1 MKFQTKILLA
11 YMTIVIIVILII
23 ASVFY
28 PYNNYQFKSSARK
41 NILNTAERISLQI
54 DYQITFMDSTLEN
67 LMSDAAF
74 MDAIAIKGGPEPDT
88 ERRREMY
95 VSSDGVITSTL
106 YRYPLNKYIYRVNYF
121 NRNLDFFTSRFNN
134 RDTVN
139 KGSVEIFDKMGW
151 LEAVDGIQPKRYI
164 TPMHNDQWLKSGEN
178 MVFSIIRSIKIFN
191 IDAGY
196 LEVQME
202 EAKLREMLNIA
213 PEEQLN
219 IILATPEGELLFHNL
234 DNDPEPYL
242 SYADGIW
249 ERSHTVSGNRVEEFV
264 ASIACP
270 YSNIRVILIEDQAVM
285 FASQMKVGMIA
296 LLIIVAVLFSSFFYV
311 YTWSVRLTRP
321 IRTLRKEMK
330 RIDLADLTGNGLQAA
345 PDGDAAGT
353 DDIKALNDAF
363 YSLFNR
369 LSQSVQNELK
379 ARELQTQ
386 ANFDFL
392 QAQINP
398 HFIYNVLNVISNRG
412 LMAGDEQICEI
423 CGSIAQMLRY
433 STSAQSKTATV
444 AEEIAHVNNYLA
456 LLKTR
461 YEHRLQYTI
470 DIDPGIMPLEVP
482 KIVLQP
488 FVENSVTHGYKK
500 GARDML
506 ITITGRLLEN
516 GWFIEVRDN
525 GDGFDDRV
533 LERIQDTLRQVE
545 DKISNG
551 AGDLKLSFGGM
562 GITATF
568 ARIKMFYPNI
578 SLSIENYPE
587 TGSAIRIETAVNPG
601 RSNPA

>member
-1 MKFQTKILLA
+1 M
-11 YMTIVIIVILII
+11 
-23 ASVFY
+23 
-28 PYNNYQFKSSARK
+28 
-41 NILNTAERISLQI
+41 
-54 DYQITFMDSTLEN
+54 
-67 LMSDAAF
+67 
-74 MDAIAIKGGPEPDT
+74 
-88 ERRREMY
+88 
-95 VSSDGVITSTL
+95 
-106 YRYPLNKYIYRVNYF
+106 
-121 NRNLDFFTSRFNN
+121 
-134 RDTVN
+134 
-139 KGSVEIFDKMGW
+139 
-151 LEAVDGIQPKRYI
+151 
-164 TPMHNDQWLKSGEN
+164 
-178 MVFSIIRSIKIFN
+178 
-191 IDAGY
+191 
-196 LEVQME
+196 
-202 EAKLREMLNIA
+202 
-213 PEEQLN
+213 
-219 IILATPEGELLFHNL
+219 ATPDGQLLFHNL
-234 DNDPEPYL
+234 DNNSDPEQYL
-242 SYADGIW
+242 NYPAGMS
-249 ERSHTVSGNRVEEFV
+249 ERSHIISGKRAEEFV
-264 ASIACP
+264 ASTVCP
-270 YSNIRVILIEDQAVM
+270 YSNIRIILIEDQEVM
-285 FASQMKVGMIA
+285 LASRMRVGMVG

-311 YTWSVRLTRP
+311 YTWSVRLTKP
-321 IRTLRKEMK
+321 IRTLRQEMK
-330 RIDLADLTGNGLQAA
+330 RIGLDDLTGNGLQAVL
-345 PDGDAAGT
+345 DESGT
-353 DDIKALNDAF
+353 GADDIKALNDAF

-461 YEHRLQYTI
+461 YEHRLQYNI

-525 GDGFDDRV
+525 GDGFDGQV
-533 LERIQDTLRQVE
+533 LQQIQDTLRQVE

-578 SLSIENYPE
+578 SLSIENFPE
-587 TGSAIRIETAVNPG
+587 TGSAVRIETTVNPEK
-601 RSNPA
+601 SNPA